1 MTSRPVTSSIR
12 GSFGGR
18 AGSGVC
24 MCVSM
29 FVCAWPWRGPLRSS
43 IERGGRQA
51 GRGLMGPPFSAI
63 LGFCLLTA
71 AATPDLMSN
80 RVCVYMCVCMCV
92 QCLYF
97 LSILFMAISQVDRTI
112 THSHL
117 FLTLY
122 KSLPVCVCLLS
133 LHPSLSF
140 NFFILPLLSLLLSPL
155 PVSARP
161 SFYSIPLSL
170 PSSLPPVRWER
181 GERGGGVLASLSGA
195 SGNLI
200 SQQRQTERGR
210 VGSNLS
216 FSDCTFNTEVIF

>member
-97 LSILFMAISQVDRTI
+97 LSILFMAILQVDRTI

-117 FLTLY
+117 SFSLY
-122 KSLPVCVCLLS
+122 INLCLFVCVYYPS
-133 LHPSLSF
+133 TPRSLSISSSSPF
-140 NFFILPLLSLLLSPL
+140 CPCFSPPFLSLLAHPFIPSHSPC
-155 PVSARP
+155 
-161 SFYSIPLSL
+161 
-170 PSSLPPVRWER
+170 LPPFLRS
-181 GERGGGVLASLSGA
+181 GER
-195 SGNLI
+195 
-200 SQQRQTERGR
+200 
-210 VGSNLS
+210 
-216 FSDCTFNTEVIF
+216 EVREEEEEY